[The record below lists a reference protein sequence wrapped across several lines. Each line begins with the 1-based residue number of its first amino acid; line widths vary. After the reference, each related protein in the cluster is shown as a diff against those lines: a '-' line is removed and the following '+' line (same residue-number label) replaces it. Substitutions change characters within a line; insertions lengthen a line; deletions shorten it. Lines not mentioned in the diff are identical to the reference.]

1 MNVFILHHYQC
12 IVGFILEEYF
22 LIYSYYLLVSLLSG
36 ARNQRNSSLS
46 EQIYNRIENIF
57 PNYKEKLIPAAIL
70 LANTYQSSGN
80 FEKATDIKKKL
91 SVTGAKKQQGL
102 SWTEID
108 GKIFVSVE
116 RFDLICLRKK
126 EIFLLEI
133 WCS

>member
-1 MNVFILHHYQC
+1 
-12 IVGFILEEYF
+12 
-22 LIYSYYLLVSLLSG
+22 VSLLSG

-46 EQIYNRIENIF
+46 EEIYNRIEELF

-80 FEKATDIKKKL
+80 FEKATDIA
-91 SVTGAKKQQGL
+91 GQ
-102 SWTEID
+102 
-108 GKIFVSVE
+108 IFVSVE

-126 EIFLLEI
+126 EVFVLEI